1 MLKKFVNKI
10 KESFKKTKAEQ
21 RQGLA
26 NLLDNIS
33 AAALIGLVV
42 GMNTGTL
49 TLSET
54 ISLAILSAIL
64 IVNAFILRG

>member
-1 MLKKFVNKI
+1 MLKKFINKI

-21 RQGLA
+21 RHGLA

-33 AAALIGLVV
+33 AAALIGLVI